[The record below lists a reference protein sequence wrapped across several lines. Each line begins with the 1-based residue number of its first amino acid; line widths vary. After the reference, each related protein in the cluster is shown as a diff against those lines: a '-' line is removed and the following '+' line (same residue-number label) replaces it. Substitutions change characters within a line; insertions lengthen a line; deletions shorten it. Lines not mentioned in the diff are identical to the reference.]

1 VKRTYA
7 IAIIAVN
14 LILITLVIY
23 LLNELKTE
31 RNQDSE
37 KIITTTF
44 ADTNKPLL
52 IEEKQDTTAF
62 PEYVPPKNGGNN
74 KNWNGY
80 KHKNL
85 LKDRP
90 CYFGK
95 GLRKMH
101 RWGQK
106 MNRSNGNGR
115 GNNAE

>member
-1 VKRTYA
+1 MKRTYA

-31 RNQDSE
+31 RNQVSE
-37 KIITTTF
+37 KIITTPL
-44 ADTNKPLL
+44 ADTNKPLF

-74 KNWNGY
+74 KNWSGY
-80 KHKNL
+80 RHRNL
-85 LKDRP
+85 LKDRQ

-95 GLRKMH
+95 GLGKMH

-106 MNRSNGNGR
+106 MKGSSV
-115 GNNAE
+115 E